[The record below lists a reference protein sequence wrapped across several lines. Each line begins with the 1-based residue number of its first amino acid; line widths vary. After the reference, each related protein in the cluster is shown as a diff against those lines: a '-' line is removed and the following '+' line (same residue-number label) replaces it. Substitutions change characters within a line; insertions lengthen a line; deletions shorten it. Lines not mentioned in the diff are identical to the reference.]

1 MSKNL
6 KWSVFACSLFAICF
20 TVSFGYLLST
30 QGERHPASDGSNLD
44 KARWAESK
52 ISPYYGADY

>member
-1 MSKNL
+1 MSAKL

-30 QGERHPASDGSNLD
+30 QGERHPASEGSSPE
-44 KARWAESK
+44 KVRWSESK
-52 ISPYYGADY
+52 ISPFYGADY